1 MNESRNEWED
11 VMSAHA
17 QMTPRERVLAALA
30 GNDVDRP
37 PISLW
42 QHFPERDQSAA
53 ALGEST
59 RWWQGLLDLD
69 FIKLMA
75 PGDYATIDWGLT
87 SEFRGSRGGTRDT
100 TFYPVQT
107 IEDWR
112 KIVTI
117 PVDAGFNGEMV
128 AACGLVRDILGLD
141 VPLLQTVFSPLTIAN
156 KLSDGRV
163 IEHLRSNP
171 DIVHQALRVIRDV
184 TIGLTNASMNA
195 GASGVFFASQC
206 ATTDMMTR
214 EEYDDFGVPYDLPI
228 LEAAEDSGSEFTM
241 IHIHGENT
249 FFNLLA
255 DYPGHAINW
264 HDRRVGPDIPTALA
278 DAPERAAVAGID
290 EHGIAVAS
298 PRAVRNQVRQAR
310 DAAEDRRLLIG
321 PGCVIAVATPM
332 ENLHAAVAAAREPHT
347 WETDMDNQDEER
359 QLGWFNV

>member
-1 MNESRNEWED
+1 MTATR
-11 VMSAHA
+11 HT

-37 PISLW
+37 PVSLW

-69 FIKLMA
+69 FIKLMP

-87 SEFRGSRGGTRDT
+87 SEFRGAKGGTRDT
-100 TFYPVQT
+100 TFYPIQT
-107 IEDWR
+107 IADWR
-112 KIVTI
+112 RIL
-117 PVDAGFNGEMV
+117 PVKASDGFNGQMIS
-128 AACGLVRDILGLD
+128 ACGVVRDMLGPD

-163 IEHLRSNP
+163 IEHLRENP
-171 DIVHQALRVIRDV
+171 DLVHETLSVIRDV
-184 TIGLTNASMNA
+184 TVEVTKASMAA

-206 ATTDMMTR
+206 ATTDVMTR
-214 EEYDDFGVPYDLPI
+214 EEYDAFGVPYDLPVV
-228 LEAAEDSGSEFTM
+228 EAANGAGSEFTM
-241 IHIHGENT
+241 IHIHGANT
-249 FFNLLA
+249 FFELLA
-255 DYPGHAINW
+255 GYPGHAINW
-264 HDRRVGPDIPTALA
+264 HDRRIGPDIPTALA
-278 DAPERAAVAGID
+278 DSPDRAAVAGID

-321 PGCVIAVATPM
+321 PGCVIAVATPV
-332 ENLHAAVAAAREPHT
+332 ENLQAAVEAAREPHT
-347 WETDMDNQDEER
+347 WETDMGNEDEER